1 MTAQEALKHY
11 FGYDSFR
18 PLQEEVIESVLSG
31 KDTLALMP
39 TGGGKSLC
47 FQVPTMVMEKLT
59 LVITPLIALMKDQV
73 EHLKDRRIL
82 ATAIYSG
89 MSYDKQKVALDN
101 CLFGPYRFLY
111 VSPERLENEDFRQR
125 LQALPIGLIVVDEAH
140 CICEWGYDFR
150 PSYLRIAS
158 IRREGVPILAL
169 TATATAEV
177 AEDIQTQL
185 AFREPNIIRQS
196 FRRENLQYVVRT
208 CADLNEKI
216 AQMQHIVSRVEGS
229 VIVYV
234 RNRKHAEEW
243 AHILGTHCYHAGLDP
258 VTRARR
264 QEQWMQADASS
275 PLRVIVCT
283 NAFGMGIDKP
293 DVRLVLHVDMPD
305 SIESYFQEAGRAG
318 RDGEKA
324 YAVLLF
330 APLDITI
337 ARRRVAENYPSQE
350 FVEKVYH
357 KLSDYLM
364 VGAGSGLGHTFMVH
378 LFDFI
383 SRMHLPS
390 QSTLAALQWLT
401 TAGYIAFEPEQE
413 TQARVRIDMPVYEL
427 RQCTFS
433 DEQET
438 LLQSLMRRY
447 TGIFTDLQYL
457 HEPMTNELHQ
467 LLVSLAQ
474 RRIITYV
481 PRTVAARVTYVQ
493 ERQTQVFLPKGL
505 YGRLRE
511 RYIGR
516 LKAILD
522 YAQTPEDKQT
532 FLVSYFGEE

>member
-1 MTAQEALKHY
+1 
-11 FGYDSFR
+11 
-18 PLQEEVIESVLSG
+18 
-31 KDTLALMP
+31 
-39 TGGGKSLC
+39 
-47 FQVPTMVMEKLT
+47 
-59 LVITPLIALMKDQV
+59 
-73 EHLKDRRIL
+73 
-82 ATAIYSG
+82 
-89 MSYDKQKVALDN
+89 
-101 CLFGPYRFLY
+101 
-111 VSPERLENEDFRQR
+111 
-125 LQALPIGLIVVDEAH
+125 
-140 CICEWGYDFR
+140 
-150 PSYLRIAS
+150 
-158 IRREGVPILAL
+158 
-169 TATATAEV
+169 
-177 AEDIQTQL
+177 
-185 AFREPNIIRQS
+185 
-196 FRRENLQYVVRT
+196 
-208 CADLNEKI
+208 
-216 AQMQHIVSRVEGS
+216 
-229 VIVYV
+229 
-234 RNRKHAEEW
+234 
-243 AHILGTHCYHAGLDP
+243 
-258 VTRARR
+258 
-264 QEQWMQADASS
+264 
-275 PLRVIVCT
+275 
-283 NAFGMGIDKP
+283 
-293 DVRLVLHVDMPD
+293 
-305 SIESYFQEAGRAG
+305 
-318 RDGEKA
+318 
-324 YAVLLF
+324 
-330 APLDITI
+330 
-337 ARRRVAENYPSQE
+337 
-350 FVEKVYH
+350 
-357 KLSDYLM
+357 
-364 VGAGSGLGHTFMVH
+364 MVH

-457 HEPMTNELHQ
+457 HEPMTNKLHQ